1 MPSPEAPETARG
13 ADAAS
18 VERTADELRVL
29 VGRLRRRLREEID
42 TRELTPSQTSIL
54 HRIDRDGAAT
64 ASDLAAAERVRP
76 QSAAATI
83 GVLEERG
90 FVTRHQ
96 DPADG
101 RRLLVTL
108 TDAGRA
114 FLDDKQRAGQEW
126 LTRALSE
133 RLTDAERATV
143 ARALTILG
151 RLVDR

>member
-1 MPSPEAPETARG
+1 MSTT
-13 ADAAS
+13 DAAS
-18 VERTADELRVL
+18 VERTADQLRVV

-54 HRIDRDGAAT
+54 HRIDRGGPAT

-83 GVLEERG
+83 AVLEERG
-90 FVTRHQ
+90 FVARRQ

-101 RRLLVTL
+101 RRQLVSL
-108 TDAGRA
+108 TDDGRA

-133 RLTDAERATV
+133 HLTDAERATV
-143 ARALTILG
+143 ADALTILG
-151 RLVDR
+151 RLVER

>member
-1 MPSPEAPETARG
+1 MSTT
-13 ADAAS
+13 DAAS
-18 VERTADELRVL
+18 VERTADQLRVV

-54 HRIDRDGAAT
+54 HRIDRGGPAT

-83 GVLEERG
+83 AVLEERG
-90 FVTRHQ
+90 FVARRQ

-101 RRLLVTL
+101 RRQLVSL
-108 TDAGRA
+108 TDDGRA

-133 RLTDAERATV
+133 HLTDAERATV
-143 ARALTILG
+143 ADALTILG